1 MILYL
6 FGKIFVI
13 GIKKKYVKIMSNKL
27 SFLLGGSIK
36 GKLVRWLC
44 AAALPL
50 IIMAFFM
57 IFRTATVN
65 TKADDLAHE
74 YLRIVKMSE
83 DVDEISYNAVLALEE
98 YVKDFVEHDI
108 EESHEYIRES
118 LASMDTLKI
127 LLGSER
133 KDSLLVW
140 YNQLA
145 DIWDDYIPIF
155 DKSWKANDKRLE
167 LWNSFIEVR
176 DKIVEKLSQIGQTAS
191 PAQGVLA
198 ERAAKIIYCASVMDN
213 LDEPEKFLELNAR
226 TENELK
232 QLSDREINSLF
243 KQYTSLAA
251 SYSEI
256 SKEAFD
262 NMWIIDYRCTENYN
276 ICRKMQA
283 YTSGLVNETASSIDE
298 ELFSTR
304 VFIIIGL
311 IISFVVIILTISILI
326 RTLIMPLKKSID
338 YAGEISNGNLSIKI
352 ANTDRDDEIGMLQN
366 SMVNLSDNINHII
379 RSISEC
385 SQKISSASFEL
396 NSASRQMSEAADDQ
410 ASSAEE
416 VSSSMEEITASI
428 GQNDGNAKETERIA
442 FKTSQTIQNCSRT
455 ADNSVKAMNLIA
467 EKISII
473 DEIAFQTNLLALNA
487 AVEAARAGEHGKG
500 FAVVA
505 AEVRKLAERSALAAK
520 EIDVVSKD
528 GQAIAKDTGEAFA
541 SVLPDIERTAV
552 LLKEIAASCSE
563 QALGSNQINTAVQR
577 FNLTTQQFAQLSKK
591 MSDNSDTLSEL
602 SENLTELMRFFKT
615 E

>member
-1 MILYL
+1 
-6 FGKIFVI
+6 
-13 GIKKKYVKIMSNKL
+13 MSNKL
-27 SFLLGGSIK
+27 SFLSGGSIK
-36 GKLVRWLC
+36 GKLIKGLC

-74 YLRIVKMSE
+74 YLSIVKMSE

-98 YVKDFVEHDI
+98 YVKDLTEHDI
-108 EESHEYIRES
+108 EESHEFIRES

-145 DIWDDYIPIF
+145 DIWDDYVPIF

-176 DKIVEKLSQIGQTAS
+176 DQIIEKLSEIGQTAP

-213 LDEPEKFLELNAR
+213 LDEPEKFLEWNAQ
-226 TENELK
+226 TEKELK
-232 QLSDREINSLF
+232 QLSNREINSLF

-262 NMWIIDYRCTENYN
+262 NMWIIDNRCIENYD

-283 YTSGLVNETASSIDE
+283 YTSGLVNKTASVIDE

-304 VFIIIGL
+304 IFIIIGL
-311 IISFVVIILTISILI
+311 IISFVVIILTISVLI
-326 RTLIMPLKKSID
+326 RTLILPLKKSID
-338 YAGEISNGNLSIKI
+338 YAKEISNGNLSIKVE
-352 ANTDRDDEIGMLQN
+352 NTDREDEIGMLQN
-366 SMVNLSDNINHII
+366 SMANLSDNINHII

-385 SQKISSASFEL
+385 SQKISSSSFEL

-416 VSSSMEEITASI
+416 VSSSMEEIAASI
-428 GQNDGNAKETERIA
+428 GQSDENAKETERIA
-442 FKTSQTIQNCSRT
+442 FKTSRTIKDCSRT
-455 ADNSVKAMNLIA
+455 AENSVKAMNLIA

-528 GQAIAKDTGEAFA
+528 GQSIAKDTGDAFA
-541 SVLPDIERTAV
+541 AVLPDIE
-552 LLKEIAASCSE
+552 
-563 QALGSNQINTAVQR
+563 
-577 FNLTTQQFAQLSKK
+577 
-591 MSDNSDTLSEL
+591 
-602 SENLTELMRFFKT
+602 
-615 E
+615 